1 MTDEKYFTDDLDNAC
16 YHATNAIS
24 KSTLDMAATDLY
36 APMWAKSCPQDE
48 VKIKTFDF
56 GDAMHA
62 ILLEPD
68 RLKSDFVAM
77 PALNLR
83 TNAGKEAKAEFVEEH
98 QGKAILTY
106 DEHRKLNLMFE
117 SVMAYKPARDRIEA
131 SGVAERSYFWT
142 DSQTGLKCKCR
153 PDKYIQDQLLL
164 VDVKTTPELSKFT
177 YSVQDYRY
185 HVQDAWY
192 CDGVSNFD
200 GPVEME
206 FLVVQKTVSIG
217 RYPVALVKLPIEL
230 IEYGRAIYRENL
242 NRYAEFL
249 SSEIEPATREL
260 EIHQRF
266 LDEAIYEITEVQI

>member
-1 MTDEKYFTDDLDNAC
+1 MKDEMYFKDDLDNYC
-16 YHATNAIS
+16 YHATSAIS

-36 APMWAKSCPQDE
+36 APMWAKACPQDSE
-48 VKIKTFDF
+48 KIKTFDF

-62 ILLEPD
+62 ILLEPE
-68 RLKSDFVAM
+68 RLKSDFVAL
-77 PALNLR
+77 PDLNLR
-83 TNAGKEAKAEFVEEH
+83 TNAGKKAKAEFIAEN
-98 QGKAILTY
+98 QGKAILTH
-106 DEHRKLNLMFE
+106 DEHKKLHLMFE

-131 SGVAERSYFWT
+131 AGVAERSYFWK

-153 PDKYIQDQLLL
+153 PDKYIQDSGLL
-164 VDVKTTPELSKFT
+164 VDVKTTPELSKFS
-177 YSVQDYRY
+177 YSVEDHRY

-192 CDGVSNFD
+192 CDGVSKFD

-217 RYPVALVKLPIEL
+217 RYPVALVKLPPEI

-242 NRYAEFL
+242 NRYADFL
-249 SSEIEPATREL
+249 SSEIEPETREL